1 MHDDLRSK
9 IDEASE
15 QHERAKKSLV
25 RGDGQM
31 RYAPAEHNEMEGVA
45 QSTFFASLD
54 GIEAEIAARI
64 ERAEQRLDQELHS
77 DPSGVLSAEELQEAN
92 ARRAFIGDEAFSLSP
107 EALEGRIRAVI
118 ASGDRPGAFV
128 YATVIRSRLRDAAYA
143 DSPADVANRLTLE
156 RLVRDLEALLDPTAD
171 ARREKL
177 EEEIAEL
184 EKIKT
189 YAYAR
194 RHGGRDL
201 AEVYLNQ
208 VYGSTR

>member
-1 MHDDLRSK
+1 MHDDLRAK
-9 IDEASE
+9 IDEASA

-25 RGDGQM
+25 RADGQM

-45 QSTFFASLD
+45 QSKFFASLD

-64 ERAEQRLDQELHS
+64 ERAEQRLHLELHS

-118 ASGDRPGAFV
+118 SSGDRPGAFV
-128 YATVIRSRLRDAAYA
+128 YATVIRSRVRDAAYA
-143 DSPADVANRLTLE
+143 DSPADVADRLRLEQLAAELE
-156 RLVRDLEALLDPTAD
+156 RALDPEGE

-177 EEEIAEL
+177 EEEIASL
-184 EKIKT
+184 TKIRDCAYYRRRGAKDAVDLHLQRT
-189 YAYAR
+189 YGA
-194 RHGGRDL
+194 
-201 AEVYLNQ
+201 
-208 VYGSTR
+208 TR